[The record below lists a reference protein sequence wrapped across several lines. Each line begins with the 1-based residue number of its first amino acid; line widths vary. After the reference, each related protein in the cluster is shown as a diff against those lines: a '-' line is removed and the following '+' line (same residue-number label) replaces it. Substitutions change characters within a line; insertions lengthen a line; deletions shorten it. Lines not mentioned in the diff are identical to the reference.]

1 MATEQGGMQPDAA
14 RLAWRRLEPYHAI
27 IYFAPEARQAYKEIG
42 LKGYWMGYFASRS
55 APIGP
60 VPASVVTATFF
71 NFHPSMVE
79 RALPDAW
86 RFASPEQVL
95 EARYASADAALR
107 RLLGQDI
114 ASAGMQEAAII
125 ARRAVEACSVAG
137 RALFAAYT
145 ELPWPSEPHMVL
157 WHAATLLRE
166 YRGDGHVVSLLAEG
180 LDGCEAHVTL
190 AGTGVVN
197 REQLQPARGWSDEEW
212 LAAQKR
218 LYARGLL
225 GEDGLLTEEGVAV
238 RQAVEERTDLL
249 ALPPWQ
255 YLGSERMTRLLELV
269 YPFSERIVEEG
280 GIPIPNPMGLT
291 WP

>member
-1 MATEQGGMQPDAA
+1 MATEHGGMQPDAA
-14 RLAWRRLEPYHAI
+14 RLAWRRLEPYHAM
-27 IYFAPEARQAYKEIG
+27 IYFVQEAREAYKEIG

-55 APIGP
+55 APLGR

-71 NFHPSMVE
+71 NFHSSMVE

-86 RFASPEQVL
+86 RYASPEQVL
-95 EARYASADAALR
+95 DARYAAADAALR
-107 RLLGQDI
+107 RMLGQDI
-114 ASAGMQEAAII
+114 ASAAMQEAAMI
-125 ARRAVEACSVAG
+125 AKRAVEACSVAG

-145 ELPWPSEPHMVL
+145 ELPWPSEPHMIL
-157 WHAATLLRE
+157 WHAITLLRE
-166 YRGDGHVVSLLAEG
+166 YRGDGHVAALLAEG

-190 AGTGVVN
+190 VGTGVVS
-197 REQLQPARGWSDEEW
+197 RERLQPARGWSDEEW

-225 GEDGLLTEEGVAV
+225 SEDGLLTAEGVAL
-238 RQAVEERTDLL
+238 RQAVEDRTDQL

-255 YLGSERMTRLLELV
+255 YLGIERTTRLLELT
-269 YPFSERIVEEG
+269 YPFSARIIEEG
-280 GIPIPNPMGLT
+280 GITIPNPMGLT